1 MAPLIRAFLDSGAE
15 FDLQV
20 CVTGQHRQMLD
31 QVLDLFKIIPNF
43 DLNLMTSGQS
53 LSDINAAILTK
64 INTIILEKKPDLILV
79 HGDTSTSMATAL
91 ASFFAG
97 VPVGHVEAGLRT
109 YDVSAPYPEEFNRQ
123 LISKVASYHFAPTDQ
138 CKENLL
144 NERVNPDSI
153 WVTGNTVIDALE
165 FTLQLI
171 HDDIAMHNQLYSG
184 LFEKLNFDF
193 MSSKYILITG
203 HRREN
208 FGEGFVNICSSIRD
222 LAEKFPDLHFV
233 YPVHLNPNVHEPVHR
248 MLRENRNIHLIEPQ
262 DYLHFLLLLENCY
275 LVLTDSGGIQE
286 EAPSLGK
293 PVLVMRDKTE
303 RSEVLI
309 SGAVKLVGTDKS
321 KILTEVTRLIEDE
334 NYYCSMSNAETPYGD
349 GTAAAQIIRILDRE
363 LNYHWESK

>member
-1 MAPLIRAFLDSGAE
+1 MAPLIRAFLDSEAE

-31 QVLDLFKIIPNF
+31 QVLNLFKIKPNF

-53 LSDINAAILTK
+53 LSDINAAILIK
-64 INTIILEKKPDLILV
+64 ISTIILEEKPDLILV
-79 HGDTSTSMATAL
+79 HGDTSTSMSTAL
-91 ASFFAG
+91 ASFFSG

-109 YDVSAPYPEEFNRQ
+109 YDVRAPYPEEFNRQ
-123 LISKVASYHFAPTDQ
+123 VISKVASYHFAPTDQ
-138 CKENLL
+138 CKDNLL
-144 NERVNPDSI
+144 NERVDPDSI

-165 FTLQLI
+165 YTLQLI
-171 HDDIAMHNQLYSG
+171 HDDIKIRNQLYSD
-184 LFEKLNFDF
+184 LFEKLHFDI

-208 FGEGFVNICSSIRD
+208 FGEGFVNICSSIKD
-222 LAEKFPDLHFV
+222 MADKFPDLHFV

-248 MLRENRNIHLIEPQ
+248 MLGENRNIHLIEPQ

-303 RSEVLI
+303 RPEVLT

-321 KILTEVTRLIEDE
+321 KILTEVTKLIEDE
-334 NYYCSMSNAETPYGD
+334 NYYCTMSEAKNPYGD
-349 GTAAAQIIRILDRE
+349 GTAAAQIVGILKQNLVSPLE
-363 LNYHWESK
+363 I